1 MNEFELFGE
10 KKEIE
15 QINLQDAKR
24 VLESGLK
31 YYVGEKM
38 QWCSEYNN
46 VCDWLEDNKKR
57 GLMLFGSNSR
67 GKTVICQKILPV
79 IFKHY
84 LSRDCLVID
93 AKDLSAY
100 NRSEI
105 DRWELWYST
114 TPIIIDD
121 VGVEGIANDYGE
133 KRDLFSEVVDMCEKK
148 ARLIIL
154 TTNLTPDEI
163 CNRYGLRTI
172 ERLKAIVC
180 AIKFQGSSLR
190 Y

>member
-79 IFKHY
+79 IFKHC
-84 LSRDCLVID
+84 LNRDCLVID
-93 AKDLSAY
+93 AKDLTHIAAKSHVTPWFSGGGFFGGGFGCTTDLTFPIGSALT
-100 NRSEI
+100 S
-105 DRWELWYST
+105 S
-114 TPIIIDD
+114 
-121 VGVEGIANDYGE
+121 
-133 KRDLFSEVVDMCEKK
+133 
-148 ARLIIL
+148 RL
-154 TTNLTPDEI
+154 
-163 CNRYGLRTI
+163 
-172 ERLKAIVC
+172 
-180 AIKFQGSSLR
+180 
-190 Y
+190 